1 MCDSHVGDMG
11 MMDREYM
18 IRKESENSLP
28 CFPLKI
34 QGFEFFSLLLIVCIS
49 PIKRERL
56 CVWGVFYGSKS
67 RYLEGPETYRSRCI
81 GRYVN

>member
-1 MCDSHVGDMG
+1 MG

-34 QGFEFFSLLLIVCIS
+34 QGFEFFFFIVGRLHQS
-49 PIKRERL
+49 HKRERL
-56 CVWGVFYGSKS
+56 CGLGLFYGSKS
-67 RYLEGPETYRSRCI
+67 RYRLLTRRVLRHIGPDVSADM
-81 GRYVN
+81 

>member
-1 MCDSHVGDMG
+1 MCDSHVGVGDMG

-34 QGFEFFSLLLIVCIS
+34 QGFEFFFFIVGRLHQS
-49 PIKRERL
+49 HKRERL
-56 CVWGVFYGSKS
+56 CVWGCFMVQS
-67 RYLEGPETYRSRCI
+67 RGI
-81 GRYVN
+81 GY